1 MKLSIASG
9 YAEVFITRRR
19 KLAGFVFL
27 GITIGFAAAVQP
39 GPTQIFIIS
48 RTLASGWRHALPL
61 ACTYL
66 ISDVPIVTVVLVILS
81 NVPDLA
87 RDILHLAGG
96 IFLLYLAWGAFKTFR
111 EYNRSQPLQTQSRV
125 QSLFKAVTIN
135 LLNPN
140 PYLTWSLVMGPTLI
154 DAWRENPVHGI
165 SLLAGFYGMMV
176 LVTVAIIIIFGVIR
190 RLGPV
195 VIRVLVGISAVAL
208 AGFGIYQIVL
218 GIQNLTNG

>member
-1 MKLSIASG
+1 M
-9 YAEVFITRRR
+9 
-19 KLAGFVFL
+19 L

-48 RTLASGWRHALPL
+48 RTLTGGWRYALPL

-66 ISDVPIVTVVLVILS
+66 ISDIPIVSLVLLILS
-81 NVPDLA
+81 NIPDLA

-96 IFLLYLAWGAFKTFR
+96 VFLLYLAWGAYKAFK
-111 EYNRSQPLQTQSRV
+111 EYNRNENIQTQSRV

-140 PYLTWSLVMGPTLI
+140 PYLTWSLVMGPMLI
-154 DAWRENPVHGI
+154 KAWQENPVHGI
-165 SLLAGFYGMMV
+165 SLVTGFYGTLV
-176 LVTVAIIIIFGVIR
+176 LTTAAIIIIFGVVR

-195 VIRVLVGISAVAL
+195 VIRVLVGVSAVAL

-218 GIQNLTNG
+218 GVQNLTGR

>member
-1 MKLSIASG
+1 MTG
-9 YAEVFITRRR
+9 RR
-19 KLAGFVFL
+19 KLGGFLFL

-48 RTLASGWRHALPL
+48 RTLTGGWRHALPL

-66 ISDVPIVTVVLVILS
+66 ISDIPIVTVVLLILS

-96 IFLLYLAWGAFKTFR
+96 VFLLYLAWGAFRTFKDYDR
-111 EYNRSQPLQTQSRV
+111 NQSYQTQSRV

-140 PYLTWSLVMGPTLI
+140 PYLTWSLVMGPMLI
-154 DAWRENPVHGI
+154 NAWRENPVHGI
-165 SLLAGFYGMMV
+165 SLLVGFYGMMV
-176 LVTVAIIIIFGVIR
+176 FTTAVIIIIFGVIR

-195 VIRVLVGISAVAL
+195 VIRILVGVSAIAL
-208 AGFGIYQIVL
+208 SGFGIYQIVL
-218 GIQNLTNG
+218 SIHNLTGG

>member
-1 MKLSIASG
+1 MKRSIRSG
-9 YAEVFITRRR
+9 YAETLITGRIT
-19 KLAGFVFL
+19 LVGFVFL

-48 RTLASGWRHALPL
+48 RTLTGGWRHALPL
-61 ACTYL
+61 AFTYL
-66 ISDVPIVTVVLVILS
+66 ISDIPIVTVVLLILS

-96 IFLLYLAWGAFKTFR
+96 VFLLYLAWGAFRTFR
-111 EYNRSQPLQTQSRV
+111 EYNRSQSLQTQSRV

-140 PYLTWSLVMGPTLI
+140 PYLTWSLVMGPMLI
-154 DAWRENPVHGI
+154 DAWRGDPLHGI
-165 SLLAGFYGMMV
+165 SLLVGFYGMLV
-176 LVTVAIIIIFGVIR
+176 LTTAVIIIIFGVIR

-195 VIRVLVGISAVAL
+195 VIRILVGVSAL
-208 AGFGIYQIVL
+208 ALTGFGIYQIIL
-218 GIQNLTNG
+218 GIQNLTSG

>member
-1 MKLSIASG
+1 LQG
-9 YAEVFITRRR
+9 GR
-19 KLAGFVFL
+19 KLAGFLFL

-48 RTLASGWRHALPL
+48 RTLTSGWRHALPL

-66 ISDVPIVTVVLVILS
+66 ISDIPIVSLVLIILS

-96 IFLLYLAWGAFKTFR
+96 VFLLYLAWGAFRTFR
-111 EYNRSQPLQTQSRV
+111 EYNRDQIPQTQSRV
-125 QSLFKAVTIN
+125 QSLFKAITIN

-140 PYLTWSLVMGPTLI
+140 PYLTWSLVMGPMLI
-154 DAWRENPVHGI
+154 DAWHESPGHGI

-176 LVTVAIIIIFGVIR
+176 LITVAIIIIFGVIR

-195 VIRVLVGISAVAL
+195 VIRVLVGVSSVAL
-208 AGFGIYQIVL
+208 AGFGIFQIVL
-218 GIQNLTNG
+218 GIQNLTGGL

>member
-1 MKLSIASG
+1 
-9 YAEVFITRRR
+9 
-19 KLAGFVFL
+19 
-27 GITIGFAAAVQP
+27 
-39 GPTQIFIIS
+39 
-48 RTLASGWRHALPL
+48 LPL

-66 ISDVPIVTVVLVILS
+66 ISDIPIVTVVLLILS

-96 IFLLYLAWGAFKTFR
+96 GFLLYLAWGAFRTFR
-111 EYNRSQPLQTQSRV
+111 DYDRDQTLQTQSRV

-140 PYLTWSLVMGPTLI
+140 PYLTWSLVMGPMLI
-154 DAWRENPVHGI
+154 DAWHENPAHGI
-165 SLLAGFYGMMV
+165 SLVTGFYGTLV
-176 LVTVAIIIIFGVIR
+176 LTTAVIIIIFGVIR

-195 VIRVLVGISAVAL
+195 VIRTLVGVSAIAL

-218 GIQNLTNG
+218 GIQNLTGG